1 MATVANDG
9 GYTDAIGARGGGS
22 YRYVVCEAGDDTAC
36 SNEAA
41 VTF

>member
-1 MATVANDG
+1 MPASDEE
-9 GYTDAIGARGGGS
+9 YTDPTGGRGGGS
-22 YRYVVCEAGDDTAC
+22 YLYVVCELGDASVC